1 MQLFLA
7 IALPIVVATAAALLL
22 DWRWPKAS
30 IQRLRRQAAATGF
43 LANLVLIALWFEAL
57 SRSGRQPSPS
67 PDAEAMVMASLMVLS
82 PFILAVSLLLGNV
95 SAHVTLRYL
104 RDR

>member
-7 IALPIVVATAAALLL
+7 ITLPIVVATAAAVLF

-30 IQRLRRQAAATGF
+30 ILRLRGYAGAMGL
-43 LANLVLIALWFEAL
+43 LANIVLLALWFVAL

-67 PDAEAMVMASLMVLS
+67 PDAEGMVIASLMILS
-82 PFILAVSLLLGNV
+82 PVILAVSLLLGNV